1 MEGRRVLRKRGGR
14 MEGVKEGRTKDIKE
28 GGKGWME
35 GIKEER
41 RKN

>member
-1 MEGRRVLRKRGGR
+1 

-28 GGKGWME
+28 GGKGGRE

-41 RKN
+41 RKDER